1 MAINVDANVSSRQ
14 TFILFFFRI
23 WSRSPVWSYVIKE
36 NLTTKYYISLFL
48 IFIFYFFLQATF
60 QNSFTNLSFVISWI
74 KGNKINWKNKK
85 FELKK
90 IFYPF
95 SKSSS
100 TFTSRIFYILP
111 WIFKE
116 KKYVR
121 SIFNSS
127 STRKLYDKGKE
138 STAQLLQK
146 KGEKNEMVY

>member
-1 MAINVDANVSSRQ
+1 MFLRARLLYSVSNLISFSCLIVRHQ
-14 TFILFFFRI
+14 RKLDDQILYFSIFNF
-23 WSRSPVWSYVIKE
+23 YF
-36 NLTTKYYISLFL
+36 LF
-48 IFIFYFFLQATF
+48 FFLQATF